1 MKKSLVCAL
10 IVFVLI
16 TAISVCSVFAAGV
29 FSKEES
35 VPCLACGE
43 NMKLCCG
50 EQAVNGDETLSWN
63 AYYCESCGYFERSF
77 DSHDEK
83 SCKLIKLHDAVHID
97 AVHIEDATEH
107 SETPHDP
114 VAAGDY
120 CEQHRVFECKIPHEG

>member
-43 NMKLCCG
+43 TL
-50 EQAVNGDETLSWN
+50 QPPETTVGSIRYLS
-63 AYYCESCGYFERSF
+63 AESLTKAENNQSAMTN
-77 DSHDEK
+77 H
-83 SCKLIKLHDAVHID
+83 
-97 AVHIEDATEH
+97 
-107 SETPHDP
+107 
-114 VAAGDY
+114 
-120 CEQHRVFECKIPHEG
+120 

>member
-35 VPCLACGE
+35 IPCLACGE

-50 EQAVNGDETLSWN
+50 EQAVNGDESLSWN

-77 DSHDEK
+77 DSHDET
-83 SCKLIKLHDAVHID
+83 SCKLIKLHDA
-97 AVHIEDATEH
+97 AHIEDTTAL
-107 SETPHDP
+107 SDIPHEP

-120 CEQHRVFECKIPHEG
+120 CEQHQVFECETLTKAENA

>member
-43 NMKLCCG
+43 NIKLCCG

-83 SCKLIKLHDAVHID
+83 SCALIKLHD

-114 VAAGDY
+114 AAAGDY
-120 CEQHRVFECKIPHEG
+120 CGQHQVFECRIPHEG